1 MCKSLLMQYAKASVV
16 RHYLVT
22 EPNTK
27 SFKNLTIIFQIM
39 VDSLRQGELSFVE
52 TKH

>member
-1 MCKSLLMQYAKASVV
+1 MQHAKASVV
-16 RHYLVT
+16 RYCLVT
-22 EPNTK
+22 EPNTM

-39 VDSLRQGELSFVE
+39 VDSLGQGKLSFVE

>member
-1 MCKSLLMQYAKASVV
+1 MQDAKAYVV
-16 RHYLVT
+16 RYCLVT
-22 EPNTK
+22 EPNTR

-39 VDSLRQGELSFVE
+39 VDSLGQGKLSFVE